1 MYSTWIVVQEVELVV
16 AVVSRFLCRHGCG
29 WILNLCVLII
39 FFGLSNCNC
48 ALWGLGM
55 SWVCRVTWLMC
66 KHICMPQWV
75 TYLLCLAVYDNYT
88 RKRIVSQRWACHG
101 CGENCS
107 HVCLELLK
115 LRIAQACDVFSL
127 LAWKDAR
134 GLEPRIQKL
143 LPFVEGRTVSYISYT

>member
-88 RKRIVSQRWACHG
+88 RKRIVSQRWRWACHG
-101 CGENCS
+101 CGENCNS
-107 HVCLELLK
+107 GWNCWSCELHRPVMCFLCSLEKMLEALNHEFRNCCL
-115 LRIAQACDVFSL
+115 S
-127 LAWKDAR
+127 
-134 GLEPRIQKL
+134 
-143 LPFVEGRTVSYISYT
+143 